1 MTKHPVTLIL
11 KASLVGA
18 ALLTLSACATGGE
31 PAAPTAISRTDTEQ
45 WRDRIKVDGQA
56 DEILLATHLSGVSA
70 NQDQALRALVDRWL
84 SAEARQITVS
94 APVGGDDPA
103 AAGRMAGDIRQRLL
117 LLGAPA
123 ARVQVVG
130 YDAQGQIGAPV
141 RVSFDYYVAEALKC
155 GQSWE
160 NLTATRKN
168 EAYDNFGCAMAANL
182 AAQVANPEDLIR
194 PRNSTP
200 IDAGRRDTV
209 LGKYRKGEITSS
221 ARDEQAVG
229 TVSKAIN

>member
-130 YDAQGQIGAPV
+130 YED
-141 RVSFDYYVAEALKC
+141 
-155 GQSWE
+155 
-160 NLTATRKN
+160 RKS
-168 EAYDNFGCAMAANL
+168 
-182 AAQVANPEDLIR
+182 V
-194 PRNSTP
+194 
-200 IDAGRRDTV
+200 V
-209 LGKYRKGEITSS
+209 
-221 ARDEQAVG
+221 
-229 TVSKAIN
+229 